1 MDELQEWTCDANKAV
16 VLTLGGSSHN
26 RRNNFQPDL
35 LPSQSDQLKMLYPS
49 SMKTQKP
56 ESFYLSNP
64 NSPTPSLAKRN

>member
-49 SMKTQKP
+49 SMKTQKLGC
-56 ESFYLSNP
+56 SCLFNP
-64 NSPTPSLAKRN
+64 SSPTLSLAKRN